1 MQFFDP
7 SQRIGQSLAFHLVQK
22 MRNIR
27 RLAVTVWSFLNSCA
41 SDNISSE
48 IACSQRPWLAL
59 QTDLFGRCAT
69 RWEPD

>member
-1 MQFFDP
+1 AQFIDL
-7 SQRIGQSLAFHLVQK
+7 QQWIVQSLAFHLVQK

-48 IACSQRPWLAL
+48 IA
-59 QTDLFGRCAT
+59 
-69 RWEPD
+69 